1 MTETAKQV
9 EFDDL
14 PPLYKLVLSCIPYG
28 AVNAIS
34 AKKLAKACGVN
45 ERRITA
51 IVAALRKQGYLIGS
65 SKGTKHG
72 YFREINREESLK
84 VQRMLDSASK
94 FSIEIATA
102 HRKSMLASGGRFTEH
117 PTLDTNHAEQLNLDI

>member
-14 PPLYKLVLSCIPYG
+14 PPLYKLVLSYVPYG

-45 ERRITA
+45 ERTVIG
-51 IVAALRKQGYLIGS
+51 VVYNLRLLGFLIGS
-65 SKGTKHG
+65 SKGKNSG
-72 YFREINREESLK
+72 YFKISNIDEAMQTL
-84 VQRMLDSASK
+84 RMLQHQYQQTGKIIAA
-94 FSIEIATA
+94 FEQSIFT
-102 HRKSMLASGGRFTEH
+102 SGGRFTEQ